1 MDRFAAIGA
10 FIAVSE
16 LNGFAPAA
24 RKLGLSTSAITRHV
38 AALEERLGVRLLNRT
53 TRAVSLT
60 DAGMRFLERGRRI
73 LADLEDAEQMAES
86 ERGEPMGRLVV
97 TAPQVFGRLHVAP
110 LVCEFMTRHPKVS
123 AELTLSDRNVNLVE
137 DGIDLAIRIGH
148 LADSSDMVRK
158 AGAVRRVLVAS
169 PDYLSRQGVPRNTED
184 LRQHRLISFTALTA
198 ADHWRFRVGGAPQG
212 VAVEPSYAT
221 NSADA
226 AIWHAT
232 QGGGL
237 TMALSYQV
245 ADHLRDGR
253 LSLVMAD
260 HEPDP
265 YPVQFIYPSSRLLSV
280 KVRAFMEQAHAT
292 QNWDFRT
299 LAGERA
305 G

>member
-1 MDRFAAIGA
+1 MDRFDAIGA

-16 LNGFAPAA
+16 LKGFAPAA
-24 RKLGLSTSAITRHV
+24 RKLGMSTSAITRHV

-73 LADLEDAEQMAES
+73 MADLEDAEQMAES

-123 AELTLSDRNVNLVE
+123 AELMLSDRNANLVE
-137 DGIDLAIRIGH
+137 DGIDIAIRIGN
-148 LADSSDMVRK
+148 LADSSDIARK
-158 AGAVRRVLVAS
+158 VGAVRRVLVAS
-169 PDYLSRQGVPRNTED
+169 PDYLAKQGVPRTIGD
-184 LRQHRLISFTALTA
+184 LRQHRLISFTALGA
-198 ADHWRFRVGGAPQG
+198 ADHWRFWVDGTPQG
-212 VAVEPSYAT
+212 LSVNPSYAT

-226 AIWHAT
+226 AIWHAA

-245 ADHLRDGR
+245 ADHLKDGR

-265 YPVQFIYPSSRLLSV
+265 YPVQLVYPSSRLLSL
-280 KVRAFMEQAHAT
+280 KVRAFIEQAHAT